1 MKKIFVML
9 LIFPFVLMGCT
20 VVEVNDKDLNKIVD
34 TILGKNLNLHNQTS
48 NGYKYYL
55 PRGTRV
61 IDSTS
66 YNEKLFSDGYKY
78 YLYVDI
84 VNYHFKKDVSYEENM
99 DAYFSKKLDYNKKQG
114 YLEITEI
121 KNLYFVE
128 MMYNYSKIEVFVSKD
143 NIKDAVINAS
153 YILSSLNFNDT
164 IIETLFNETSIDL
177 NEEKFKL
184 FEPKREEGNFLDY
197 VKEYDQYEDTIDE
210 DLIAPDDT
218 AKEEKI
224 IDDSLE

>member
-84 VNYHFKKDVSYEENM
+84 VNSKYSQEQIGMKKIWMLIFLRNWIIIR
-99 DAYFSKKLDYNKKQG
+99 NK
-114 YLEITEI
+114 
-121 KNLYFVE
+121 
-128 MMYNYSKIEVFVSKD
+128 
-143 NIKDAVINAS
+143 
-153 YILSSLNFNDT
+153 DT
-164 IIETLFNETSIDL
+164 W
-177 NEEKFKL
+177 K
-184 FEPKREEGNFLDY
+184 
-197 VKEYDQYEDTIDE
+197 
-210 DLIAPDDT
+210 
-218 AKEEKI
+218 
-224 IDDSLE
+224 